1 MLTRCDVVHE
11 STRHGDLTLGLF
23 AEGDTDRITD
33 TISQERT
40 DTDCALDTTV
50 FAFTSLRHT
59 QMQGIGGVA

>member
-1 MLTRCDVVHE
+1 MLTRCYVVHK

-23 AEGDTDRITD
+23 AEGDADRITD

-40 DTDCALDTTV
+40 DTDSTFDTTV

-59 QMQGIGGVA
+59 EMQRIGRVA

>member
-1 MLTRCDVVHE
+1 MLTRCDVVHK

-40 DTDCALDTTV
+40 DTDSTFDTTV
-50 FAFTSLRHT
+50 FAFTSFSHAE
-59 QMQGIGGVA
+59 V

>member
-1 MLTRCDVVHE
+1 MLTRCDVVHK

-40 DTDCALDTTV
+40 DTDSAFDTTV
-50 FAFTSLRHT
+50 FAFSSLCHT
-59 QMQGIGGVA
+59 EVQGISRVT

>member
-1 MLTRCDVVHE
+1 MLTRCDVVHK

-40 DTDCALDTTV
+40 DTDSAFDTTV

-59 QMQGIGGVA
+59 EMQRIGRVA